1 MRNVHASLQ
10 HGFTLVE
17 LMFTIAIAAILCA
30 VAMPSMSQL
39 MQSSRTCSAHNALVA
54 ALNLARSE
62 AVSRQGDV
70 VVCPSTDQSHCDRSV
85 LWQQGWIVFQDSNGN
100 TVRDPDEALL
110 NVAQAQTGIAIAS
123 TSGRRHVT
131 YRYDGS
137 ATGSNLTL
145 TLCDRRGAGD
155 ARTIVI
161 NNAGRVRDGIASAS
175 QAAAA
180 CAAL

>member
-1 MRNVHASLQ
+1 MRNVEPSQ
-10 HGFTLVE
+10 QRGFTLVE
-17 LMFTIAIAAILCA
+17 MMFTIAIAAILCA
-30 VAMPSMSQL
+30 VAMPSMGQL
-39 MQSSRTCSAHNALVA
+39 MQSSKACSSHNALVA

-70 VVCPSTDQSHCDRSV
+70 VICPSADQRQCDKSV
-85 LWQQGWIVFQDSNGN
+85 LWQRGWIVFRDSDGD
-100 TVRDPDEALL
+100 TIRDPDEALL
-110 NVAQAQTGIAIAS
+110 SVAQAQSDMAIAS

-137 ATGSNLTL
+137 ATGSNLTF
-145 TLCDRRGAGD
+145 TLCDRRGAAQ

-161 NNAGRVRDGIASAS
+161 NNAGRVRDGKASAS
-175 QAAAA
+175 QAAVA